1 MSRLEEELG
10 VYARHVLA
18 LFWPNKFAPTL
29 VADKNKPGRVDDWD
43 EEELRLLIEEG
54 RRQLDRQHEDL
65 ERIRGRS
72 QVVLAIGLA
81 LEGSIASL
89 QSQLVTRA
97 SCWIWALWVLALL
110 AGGWATLGAGATS
123 VVRADM
129 EIIHSAVL
137 SRRDPPVLP
146 GLAAD
151 YAAMTT
157 QGEDQLATRL
167 TNLRY
172 AVVWLLVAAFLG
184 LIAWLAA

>member
-1 MSRLEEELG
+1 MSRLEDELA

-18 LFWPNKFAPTL
+18 LLWPNKSAPAL
-29 VADKNKPGRVDDWD
+29 VADRNEPGEMDDWNED
-43 EEELRLLIEEG
+43 ELRLLIDEG

-72 QVVLAIGLA
+72 QVLLALGLA
-81 LEGSIASL
+81 LVGAIASL
-89 QSQLVTRA
+89 QSQLVMGA
-97 SCWIWALWVLALL
+97 SCWAWGLWVFALL
-110 AGGWATLGAGATS
+110 AGGWSILGAGATS

-129 EIIHSAVL
+129 EIIHSSVL

-146 GLAAD
+146 ELAED
-151 YAAMTT
+151 YAGMTK
-157 QGEDQLATRL
+157 QGEEQLATRL

-184 LIAWLAA
+184 LISWLAA